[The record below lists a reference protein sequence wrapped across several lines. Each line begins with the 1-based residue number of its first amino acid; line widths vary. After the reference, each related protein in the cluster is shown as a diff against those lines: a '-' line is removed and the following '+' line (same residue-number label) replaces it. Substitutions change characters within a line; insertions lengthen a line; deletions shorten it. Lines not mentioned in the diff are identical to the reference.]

1 MTRIKIHISNVKLPF
16 YPPCEVKC
24 GLQNRMS
31 TACRSSFLKKAVRFS
46 FLHGRLLSLWKSMG
60 KIDCVDLG
68 KEFFLIQKDYKVVL
82 RDGPWFIGENF
93 LSIRP

>member
-1 MTRIKIHISNVKLPF
+1 
-16 YPPCEVKC
+16 
-24 GLQNRMS
+24 
-31 TACRSSFLKKAVRFS
+31 
-46 FLHGRLLSLWKSMG
+46 MG

-68 KEFFLIQKDYKVVL
+68 KEFFLIQKDYEVVL